1 MELVEL
7 KHKLERVPQSSTM
20 QRGWPDAGKVETT
33 DEHGHEKER
42 RCFLRGMWGSYGHY
56 SLWGGGRCA
65 ACPTLATSRRR
76 LAMPHDRW
84 TSSR

>member
-42 RCFLRGMWGSYGHY
+42 SCFLTKGHVGQLW
-56 SLWGGGRCA
+56 SLLLVGRRQECRVSDAGDVA
-65 ACPTLATSRRR
+65 AQVGHTA
-76 LAMPHDRW
+76 
-84 TSSR
+84 